1 MRKYLLISLLFWSNA
16 YALEI
21 EFYLDSD
28 SYSDLP
34 AGMIMKGEIVQGDY
48 KKLVSVIKKHNR
60 IPGSVL
66 LSSRGGDVLEAI
78 RIGRLMRK
86 GLVTMVV
93 LDLPANGLV
102 NDARSATCESA
113 CFLVLAGGVERLSPE
128 PIGIHRPYYDPSYF
142 AGLTADEATSKYKS
156 LDNMVRSYLLE
167 MNVPTKTI
175 DTMMERAS
183 DKMSYYETF
192 EILPQKAPA
201 YEEWIKAKCGTFEEY
216 KDYYLLNQA
225 KKIELK
231 GADDAPSKVWIV
243 ETVNGFSNGY
253 KKYLIKRNKE
263 HEACVLNATRIER
276 SRILSNI

>member
-102 NDARSATCESA
+102 NDARSATCERPAFWS
-113 CFLVLAGGVERLSPE
+113 SPAE
-128 PIGIHRPYYDPSYF
+128 WKDSVQ
-142 AGLTADEATSKYKS
+142 S
-156 LDNMVRSYLLE
+156 LLE
-167 MNVPTKTI
+167 YTDHIMT
-175 DTMMERAS
+175 
-183 DKMSYYETF
+183 
-192 EILPQKAPA
+192 L
-201 YEEWIKAKCGTFEEY
+201 
-216 KDYYLLNQA
+216 
-225 KKIELK
+225 
-231 GADDAPSKVWIV
+231 
-243 ETVNGFSNGY
+243 
-253 KKYLIKRNKE
+253 
-263 HEACVLNATRIER
+263 
-276 SRILSNI
+276 RILRD